1 MFFHMVL
8 SPLLPYKF
16 IFSQLGFKGEES
28 VLLFRFLLK
37 PWAGRSQLAN
47 KGKIGSG
54 FFDALVLLVCEGS
67 KSTTCVAWLQNQK
80 CCMHSWPISQKLLL
94 FIYVTRLTLV
104 LRCASSFHHFPSF
117 TISLNFSCSCK
128 LHIMIYYHKAEASVY
143 LHPSSCQLKPHYGV
157 HNCKSYTCR
166 LSSYLILGHTICHQS
181 NLPHSVGPMWNKS

>member
-54 FFDALVLLVCEGS
+54 FFDVLVLLVCEGS
-67 KSTTCVAWLQNQK
+67 KSTTCVA
-80 CCMHSWPISQKLLL
+80 
-94 FIYVTRLTLV
+94 
-104 LRCASSFHHFPSF
+104 
-117 TISLNFSCSCK
+117 
-128 LHIMIYYHKAEASVY
+128 
-143 LHPSSCQLKPHYGV
+143 
-157 HNCKSYTCR
+157 
-166 LSSYLILGHTICHQS
+166 
-181 NLPHSVGPMWNKS
+181 